1 MLSWVSQVTRAA
13 IAKGDFDESYART
26 FQLKLLELR
35 AGSAAIR
42 DELSGRMPLAY
53 THLMQLLVDLLVIF
67 TPFALLSSVSGLL
80 PAVMGTGAV
89 SLFYSSLLL
98 LAKMFCDPYDNE
110 QYGGEK
116 YGIAI
121 NVDCLLQ
128 ETNFGTERWRRGAVW
143 VPKLARIPVP

>member
-1 MLSWVSQVTRAA
+1 MASGTL
-13 IAKGDFDESYART
+13 DEGYSRT
-26 FQLKLLELR
+26 FQIKLLDLR
-35 AGSAAIR
+35 TGAAAIR

-80 PAVMGTGAV
+80 PAVVGTGAV
-89 SLFYSSLLL
+89 TLFYSSLLL

-110 QYGGEK
+110 QFGGQK

-128 ETNFGTERWRRGAVW
+128 ETNSNSERWRRGAVW
-143 VPKLARIPVP
+143 VPALAR